1 LSFIKEAKMC
11 AWLVVLSALCAQSAA
26 ARQAAREVV
35 EAFGREA
42 IEAAEPRVARLV
54 ELYGEEA
61 AGVLRKVGPP
71 GVHVLEQYG
80 APGLRILGRWG
91 EEGMRLLAV
100 EGEAAVASLA
110 RYGDGAVELMIR
122 HPGVGRDL
130 VDRFGSMVLRTHLS
144 TDRMIALDR
153 LAGPIE
159 NSGRSAEIFRVV
171 ETYGDRACDFLWR
184 NKGTIFAASV
194 LAAFLHDPKPY
205 LDGVRE
211 LVVQPASQVA
221 QGAVARTNWTLVVLA
236 GGAAAALWLGL
247 RWGWRPRLSGRRS
260 EP

>member
-1 LSFIKEAKMC
+1 MC
-11 AWLVVLSALCAQSAA
+11 AWLIVLSALCPQSAA
-26 ARQAAREVV
+26 ARQVAREVV

-42 IEAAEPRVARLV
+42 IESAEPRVARLV
-54 ELYGEEA
+54 ERYGEEA
-61 AGVLRKVGPP
+61 AGVLRKVGPS
-71 GVHVLEQYG
+71 GVHALEQYG

-91 EEGMRLLAV
+91 EPGMRLLAV
-100 EGEAAVASLA
+100 EGDAAVASLA

-130 VDRFGSMVLRTHLS
+130 VDRFGSMVLRTQLS
-144 TDRMIALDR
+144 TERMVTLDR
-153 LAGPIE
+153 LAGPIQT
-159 NSGRSAEIFRVV
+159 SGRSAEIFQVI
-171 ETYGDRACDFLWR
+171 EKYGDRACDFLWR

-211 LVVQPASQVA
+211 LVVQPASEVA
-221 QGAVARTNWTLVVLA
+221 QGAVSRTNWTLVVLVLA
-236 GGAAAALWLGL
+236 GAAALWLAL
-247 RWGWRPRLSGRRS
+247 RWGGRPRLSGARA